1 MFCLFLGLMEL
12 EWKFFEKNFSLFVC
26 VYYEYFVDLR
36 CIRNQKRMTM
46 EKLTF
51 QEEEVM
57 LIVWR
62 LGEGVIKDFI
72 QEMDEPRPPYT
83 TVASIVK
90 NLERKGFVTAR
101 RYGNTYVYTPAVDE
115 NDYKNRFLSGVV
127 RNYFADSYKEMVTFF
142 AEKQKISAE
151 ELKEIV
157 RLIEK
162 G

>member
-1 MFCLFLGLMEL
+1 
-12 EWKFFEKNFSLFVC
+12 
-26 VYYEYFVDLR
+26 
-36 CIRNQKRMTM
+36 M

-142 AEKQKISAE
+142 AEKQKIWAE